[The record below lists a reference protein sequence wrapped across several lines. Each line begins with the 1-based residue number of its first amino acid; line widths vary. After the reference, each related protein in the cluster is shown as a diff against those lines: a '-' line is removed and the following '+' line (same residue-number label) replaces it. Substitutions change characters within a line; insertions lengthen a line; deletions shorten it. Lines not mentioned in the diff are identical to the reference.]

1 MSELKFALLAVALA
15 GCGQAAPDMDSAFTA
30 SAQQALVEMGQ
41 HRAQAAAAEAPREL
55 SASVSAS
62 TEKTPSIRC
71 GASRMRRNSKIDST
85 PLPAPDPE
93 YRTPSPPPLE
103 VLEPSADNPSKA
115 SGTVQAATP
124 GAASAEAEK
133 Q

>member
-1 MSELKFALLAVALA
+1 MSELKYALLAVAVA
-15 GCGQAAPDMDSAFTA
+15 GCGQAAPEMDSAFTA

-41 HRAQAAAAEAPREL
+41 HRAQAAADAPREL

-62 TEKTPSIRC
+62 NDKTPSIRC
-71 GASRMRRNSKIDST
+71 NADRMRRSSKLDST

-93 YRTPSPPPLE
+93 YRTPSPPRLE
-103 VLEPSADNPSKA
+103 VYEPSADNPSKA
-115 SGTVQAATP
+115 SSTEQAVTA